1 MADVTIEALK
11 AGEDT
16 DALVDELGQ
25 SFEVEQTSPGRWRV
39 EIGDTDSEEDA
50 HAQVESALEGLDDA
64 GDWGERLRLS

>member
-16 DALVDELGQ
+16 DALIDELGE
-25 SFEVEQTSPGRWRV
+25 SFEVEQTTPGRWRV
-39 EIGDTDSEEDA
+39 EIDDADSEEDA
-50 HAQVESALEGLDDA
+50 REKVESALEALDDA